1 MTAILSQIALS
12 INNVCILCTLDEP
25 TRWPLQ
31 SGTTGGHRQPI
42 EGDQR

>member
-1 MTAILSQIALS
+1 MAAILSQIALG
-12 INNVCILCTLDEP
+12 INNDCILRTLDEP
-25 TRWPLQ
+25 TRWPLE